1 MIEPG
6 PERPPAERE
15 EEDTFT
21 EKVRS
26 FLAANARPRD
36 QPSPDQKS
44 LEPAGVAAT
53 KAFQAKLFDAGLA
66 GLTYPV
72 EYGGQGLSRRHQEIY
87 TRESAAYML
96 PTHAITISHG
106 MCLPILNDFGTPEQ
120 KARHLRNI
128 IRGDEIWCQMFS
140 EPGAGSDVASLQ
152 TKAEL
157 DGDEWVVN
165 GQKVWTSGA
174 QFCDFGLCLARTDPN
189 VPKHEGISM
198 FIVDMRAPGVEIR
211 PLRQITGDADFNE
224 IFFTDVRLP
233 RGWLVGDL
241 NRGWNVAVAML
252 MYERVALG
260 AGGTG
265 PMASRRF
272 DRLADLARRHD
283 RTNDPTVRQAL
294 ADFYAR
300 ETILRYVGMRTRE
313 ALKAGRA
320 PGPEGSIAK
329 VASAQI
335 AVLAA
340 DVAARI
346 AGVST
351 VAWAPDDTDGDQ
363 LARGILAAP
372 AIGIAGGT
380 NEVQRNIIGE
390 RVLGLPKEPSADKG
404 VPFKELL
411 VGTQTRGPRK

>member
-1 MIEPG
+1 
-6 PERPPAERE
+6 
-15 EEDTFT
+15 
-21 EKVRS
+21 
-26 FLAANARPRD
+26 
-36 QPSPDQKS
+36 
-44 LEPAGVAAT
+44 
-53 KAFQAKLFDAGLA
+53 
-66 GLTYPV
+66 
-72 EYGGQGLSRRHQEIY
+72 
-87 TRESAAYML
+87 
-96 PTHAITISHG
+96 
-106 MCLPILNDFGTPEQ
+106 MCLPILNDFGTHEQ

-128 IRGDEIWCQMFS
+128 IRADEIWCQMFS

-152 TKAEL
+152 TRAEL

-174 QFCDFGLCLARTDPN
+174 QFCDYGLCLARTDPN

-198 FIVDMRAPGVEIR
+198 FIIDMRAPGVEVR

-233 RGWLVGDL
+233 RDALVGEL

-260 AGGTG
+260 AGGAG

-272 DRLADLARRHD
+272 ERLVELAREHGRA
-283 RTNDPTVRQAL
+283 NDATVRQEL
-294 ADFYAR
+294 ADFYVR
-300 ETILRYVGMRTRE
+300 ETILRYVGMRIRE

-329 VASAQI
+329 LSSAQLAVRAGDI
-335 AVLAA
+335 ATRVAGAA
-340 DVAARI
+340 A
-346 AGVST
+346 
-351 VAWAPDDTDGDQ
+351 VAWGPDDRDGDQ
-363 LARGILAAP
+363 VARGFLAAP

-404 VPFKELL
+404 VPFKDLL
-411 VGTQTRGPRK
+411 VGTQRRE